1 MAMKHIA
8 EPVILIYI
16 IWILKIVDLLRI
28 IKQLFSRQ
36 TLVENCL
43 KLREFPRINFFTVF
57 FVFVFDI
64 SSGMGNK
71 PLHAGQ
77 SVPASFLRW

>member
-16 IWILKIVDLLRI
+16 MDIKIVDLLRI